1 MRRWGLLVSAV
12 YLLLLYLLFMPLW
25 SILFEGSAI
34 WIVPIEDIDWDW
46 DSIETLMFIGLMILP
61 VLGLLLSQ
69 AVLFVSVDRS
79 FRRPVPRS
87 SLQRIVWTTAFATGL
102 LTTGAL
108 ISVAF
113 AIDTAWKSA
122 LIDSRFGF
130 TLLMLSWIPAWI
142 VWGLAFNR
150 YVKDEESL
158 VHRMISRLL
167 AGSVLELLVA
177 VPCHVYIRYKE
188 ECSAPIF
195 SGWGIVTGIA
205 VMFLALGPG
214 VLLLYRKRLEQYQA
228 SQP

>member
-79 FRRPVPRS
+79 FRRPIPRS

-108 ISVAF
+108 ISVAW

-122 LIDSRFGF
+122 LVDSEFGF

>member
-79 FRRPVPRS
+79 FRRPIPRS

>member
-25 SILFEGSAI
+25 SILIDDSVT
-34 WIVPIEDIDWDW
+34 WIVRFEDIYWDW
-46 DSIETLMFIGLMILP
+46 DSFENLMGAGLMILP
-61 VLGLLLSQ
+61 ILGLLLSQ

-79 FRRPVPRS
+79 FRRPIPRS
-87 SLQRIVWTTAFATGL
+87 NLKRIVWTTAFATSL

-108 ISVAF
+108 ISVAW

-122 LIDSRFGF
+122 LVDSEFGF

-150 YVKDEESL
+150 YVKDEESS

-214 VLLLYRKRLEQYQA
+214 VLLLYRKRLEQYKT
-228 SQP
+228 P

>member
-25 SILFEGSAI
+25 SILFGNSAT
-34 WIVPIEDIDWDW
+34 WIVRFEDIDWDW
-46 DSIETLMFIGLMILP
+46 DSIENLMFIGLMILP

-79 FRRPVPRS
+79 FRRPIPRS

-108 ISVAF
+108 ISVAW

-122 LIDSRFGF
+122 LVDAEFGF

-142 VWGLAFNR
+142 AWGLAFNR

-158 VHRMISRLL
+158 AHKMISRLL

-214 VLLLYRKRLEQYQA
+214 VLLLYRKRLEQYKT
-228 SQP
+228 P

>member
-25 SILFEGSAI
+25 SILGMNSVI
-34 WIVPIEDIDWDW
+34 WTVSFEDIDWDW
-46 DSIETLMFIGLMILP
+46 GSFDNLIGVGLMILP
-61 VLGLLLSQ
+61 VSGLLLSQ

-79 FRRPVPRS
+79 FRRPIPRS
-87 SLQRIVWTTAFATGL
+87 NLKRIVWTTAFATGL

-122 LIDSRFGF
+122 LTNSDFGF
-130 TLLMLSWIPAWI
+130 ALLMFSWIPAWI

-214 VLLLYRKRLEQYQA
+214 VLLLYRKRLEQYKT
-228 SQP
+228 P

>member
-12 YLLLLYLLFMPLW
+12 YLLLLYLLFLPLW
-25 SILFEGSAI
+25 SFLIDDSVI
-34 WIVPIEDIDWDW
+34 WIVEFEDIDWDW
-46 DSIETLMFIGLMILP
+46 DSIEALMFIGLMILP

-79 FRRPVPRS
+79 FRRPIPRS

-108 ISVAF
+108 ISVAW
-113 AIDTAWKSA
+113 AIDTARKSA
-122 LIDSRFGF
+122 FTDSEFGF

-142 VWGLAFNR
+142 AWGLAFNR

-158 VHRMISRLL
+158 VHKMVSRLL

-177 VPCHVYIRYKE
+177 IPCHVYIRYKE

-214 VLLLYRKRLEQYQA
+214 VLLLYHKRLEQYKT
-228 SQP
+228 P

>member
-69 AVLFVSVDRS
+69 AVLLVSVDRS
-79 FRRPVPRS
+79 FRRPIPRS

-102 LTTGAL
+102 LTTGVL

-214 VLLLYRKRLEQYQA
+214 VLLLYRKRLEQYKT
-228 SQP
+228 P

>member
-177 VPCHVYIRYKE
+177 VPCHVYSRYKE

>member
-12 YLLLLYLLFMPLW
+12 YLLLLYLLFLPLW
-25 SILFEGSAI
+25 SFLIDDSVI
-34 WIVPIEDIDWDW
+34 WIVEFEDIDWDW
-46 DSIETLMFIGLMILP
+46 DSIEALMFIGLMILP

-79 FRRPVPRS
+79 FRRPIPRS

-108 ISVAF
+108 ISVAW

-122 LIDSRFGF
+122 FTDSEFGF

-142 VWGLAFNR
+142 AWGLAFNR
-150 YVKDEESL
+150 YVKDEGSL
-158 VHRMISRLL
+158 VHKMVSRLL

-205 VMFLALGPG
+205 VMLLALGPG
-214 VLLLYRKRLEQYQA
+214 VLLLYRKRLEQYEA
-228 SQP
+228 SPQ

>member
-1 MRRWGLLVSAV
+1 MRRWGLLVSTV
-12 YLLLLYLLFMPLW
+12 YLFLLYVLFAPLW
-25 SILFEGSAI
+25 SFVTDGEVDWL
-34 WIVPIEDIDWDW
+34 WIYGDFDWDLG
-46 DSIETLMFIGLMILP
+46 SVENLLGIGLVFLP
-61 VLGLLLSQ
+61 ILGLLLSQ

-79 FRRPVPRS
+79 FRRPIPRS

-122 LIDSRFGF
+122 FINSDSGVA
-130 TLLMLSWIPAWI
+130 LLLFSWIPAWI

-205 VMFLALGPG
+205 VMLLALGPG
-214 VLLLYRKRLEQYQA
+214 VLLLYRKRLQQYKI
-228 SQP
+228 PVE